1 MNVSTHDLTYCHHR
15 ERGLIQHC
23 PWKTLCCLLPTPAPS
38 NPVLAHCRCDC
49 RVSQNRAT
57 RETTVDKLRDQS
69 GIESV
74 IVHANKGEEMVEGQE
89 PAQGQNPFGCNLS
102 RSGSCCLGKRVTE
115 RFHDVSKQI
124 QEQDFS
130 KKGLFSLSWDRDGD
144 QCRDPQHQ
152 VHCHGQRDLLLAAY
166 FSSVC
171 CTVNPDWRLSLALM
185 AEEPSCM
192 TPYICTHVFTCV
204 NTSAEK

>member
-1 MNVSTHDLTYCHHR
+1 MDVSTHDLTYCHHR

-23 PWKTLCCLLPTPAPS
+23 PWKTLCCSLPTPAPS

-69 GIESV
+69 GIESL

-102 RSGSCCLGKRVTE
+102 RSGSCCLGKLLQRGFMMCLN
-115 RFHDVSKQI
+115 RSRSRISPRKA
-124 QEQDFS
+124 FS
-130 KKGLFSLSWDRDGD
+130 
-144 QCRDPQHQ
+144 P
-152 VHCHGQRDLLLAAY
+152 CHGTGMKTNAETPNTKCTAMDRGTFCWQLIFHQFAA
-166 FSSVC
+166 
-171 CTVNPDWRLSLALM
+171 L
-185 AEEPSCM
+185 
-192 TPYICTHVFTCV
+192 
-204 NTSAEK
+204 